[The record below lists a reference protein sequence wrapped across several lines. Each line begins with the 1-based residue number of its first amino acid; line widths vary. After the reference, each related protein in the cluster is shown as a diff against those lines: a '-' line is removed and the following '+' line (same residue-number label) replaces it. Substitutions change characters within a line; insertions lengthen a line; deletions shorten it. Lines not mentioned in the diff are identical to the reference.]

1 MPQSWSKCFVKYMS
15 VVISTIK
22 DNGFFWRLY
31 SYFGRF
37 GCFMRKLCEKEKH
50 PFVAERLT
58 NFYSNRK
65 RRGRDDIVKSCLE
78 RKSIFCSSHWL
89 SVFPIM
95 SVALWP
101 PTKRRRKGAAKANKR
116 KKKSKEKVI
125 FFSLKS
131 RVFSTAWFCV
141 LLIQDERE
149 L

>member
-1 MPQSWSKCFVKYMS
+1 MDFSEGYIPILVDLVVSWENCVKRKSILLWLS
-15 VVISTIK
+15 VLLISIQT
-22 DNGFFWRLY
+22 GHTVW
-31 SYFGRF
+31 
-37 GCFMRKLCEKEKH
+37 
-50 PFVAERLT
+50 LT
-58 NFYSNRK
+58 LHFITCLLRK

-78 RKSIFCSSHWL
+78 RKSIFCRLSLHWL

>member
-1 MPQSWSKCFVKYMS
+1 MDFSEGYIPILVDLVVSWENCVK
-15 VVISTIK
+15 
-22 DNGFFWRLY
+22 
-31 SYFGRF
+31 
-37 GCFMRKLCEKEKH
+37 
-50 PFVAERLT
+50 
-58 NFYSNRK
+58 
-65 RRGRDDIVKSCLE
+65 
-78 RKSIFCSSHWL
+78 RKSILLWLSVLLISIQTGYTSFHYMSAKKAKRKGWYCQKLPGKKKASFVGSHWL